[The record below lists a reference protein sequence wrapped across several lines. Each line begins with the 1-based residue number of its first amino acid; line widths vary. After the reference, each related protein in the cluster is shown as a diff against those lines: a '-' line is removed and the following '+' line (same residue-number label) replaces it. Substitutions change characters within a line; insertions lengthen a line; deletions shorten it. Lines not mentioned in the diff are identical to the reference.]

1 MRTCLLPIRDRL
13 NRMSCRVEDADTVRP
28 ADAADANAV
37 CLPTDASVL
46 LRNVAAVVVRFVK
59 GVVKLY

>member
-1 MRTCLLPIRDRL
+1 
-13 NRMSCRVEDADTVRP
+13 MSCRVEDADTVRP

-46 LRNVAAVVVRFVK
+46 LLSVVVVVVRFVK
-59 GVVKLY
+59 GIWLRGV